1 MDLLLM
7 LNLTMAKRKEH
18 YDSKLLL
25 DHNVLC
31 VMLIR
36 TIYQQRLGIFG
47 RKCFFFE
54 EGQKCSMI
62 TMVHQLMHRH
72 CWSFVVR
79 VAALAIWIPNEFGI
93 VHTICS

>member
-1 MDLLLM
+1 M

-18 YDSKLLL
+18 YDTKLLL

-47 RKCFFFE
+47 RKCFFL
-54 EGQKCSMI
+54 KKDKN
-62 TMVHQLMHRH
+62 VL
-72 CWSFVVR
+72 
-79 VAALAIWIPNEFGI
+79 
-93 VHTICS
+93 